1 MVVGGLGFVFGDA
14 ETVQH
19 LHRRDL
25 GLVRI
30 SEYVGIGTIRFS
42 PEKPC
47 GGRDYWL
54 PWGGTESKSSMA
66 HHDRERSNRSHRSA
80 HLCRFM

>member
-1 MVVGGLGFVFGDA
+1 MVVRGLGFVFGCA
-14 ETVQH
+14 ETVLH
-19 LHRRDL
+19 LHKRDP

-42 PEKPC
+42 PEKPR
-47 GGRDYWL
+47 GGCDYWL
-54 PWGGTESKSSMA
+54 PWGGTESNSSIA

>member
-1 MVVGGLGFVFGDA
+1 MVVRGLGFVFGDT
-14 ETVQH
+14 ETIPH

-30 SEYVGIGTIRFS
+30 IEYVGIGIIRFS

-47 GGRDYWL
+47 GERDYWL
-54 PWGGTESKSSMA
+54 P
-66 HHDRERSNRSHRSA
+66 
-80 HLCRFM
+80 

>member
-1 MVVGGLGFVFGDA
+1 MVVQGLGFVVGDT
-14 ETVQH
+14 ETIPH

-25 GLVRI
+25 RLVRI
-30 SEYVGIGTIRFS
+30 IEYVGIGTIRFS
-42 PEKPC
+42 PEKPR